1 MRRPSWAV
9 DEDIVKVNHNKF
21 SHKRPQNLMHESH
34 KSAGGVGQPKRH
46 HHPLVQTM
54 LRLDHY
60 LPLISRP
67 YSDLVVAGF
76 KVNFLEDLKA
86 EQLI

>member
-1 MRRPSWAV
+1 MGCPGRAV
-9 DEDIVKVNHNKF
+9 DEDIIEVNHNEF
-21 SHKRPQNLMHESH
+21 SHKRPQNLVHKPH

-54 LRLDHY
+54 LCLERC

-67 YSDLVVAGF
+67 YFNLMVAVF
-76 KVNFLEDLKA
+76 KVNF
-86 EQLI
+86 